1 MDFEA
6 IGKYEVDKE
15 HDMKKIERERER
27 EIKVIVGEGP
37 QIIERKTQLVC

>member
-27 EIKVIVGEGP
+27 ER
-37 QIIERKTQLVC
+37 ER

>member
-1 MDFEA
+1 MGIRGSVYFTMDFEA

-27 EIKVIVGEGP
+27 ER
-37 QIIERKTQLVC
+37 ER